1 MKIIKI
7 IFILFAH
14 IFLIFESNAF
24 KNKIEL
30 KVNNNIITTIDI
42 KNEIKILKLLNN
54 NIKNYKNEE
63 LFEIAENSLIKQS
76 IQEIELLKY
85 YEKINLEEKVY
96 KPYLGAYIRRLG
108 FDSDNAFRQY
118 IKENDIDLNSIKK
131 KIFVEL
137 MWGRLIYQ
145 KFSKNVKI
153 DKNKIKSELLKT
165 KKQNEYSL
173 SEIVFNINK
182 KDEFNKKLNLI
193 LNDIKLNGFAKTA
206 LTHSI
211 SDSSKN
217 SGKLGWI
224 KETSLSP
231 KINNLLKKIKIN
243 QITEPLQIPGGFL
256 IIKINDVRQIEN
268 NLDLEKELKEA
279 VIERTNKQLDQFSNI
294 YLSKIKKNITID
306 EL

>member
-131 KIFVEL
+131 K
-137 MWGRLIYQ
+137 Y
-145 KFSKNVKI
+145 
-153 DKNKIKSELLKT
+153 LLSYCGV
-165 KKQNEYSL
+165 N
-173 SEIVFNINK
+173 
-182 KDEFNKKLNLI
+182 
-193 LNDIKLNGFAKTA
+193 
-206 LTHSI
+206 
-211 SDSSKN
+211 
-217 SGKLGWI
+217 
-224 KETSLSP
+224 
-231 KINNLLKKIKIN
+231 
-243 QITEPLQIPGGFL
+243 
-256 IIKINDVRQIEN
+256 
-268 NLDLEKELKEA
+268 
-279 VIERTNKQLDQFSNI
+279 
-294 YLSKIKKNITID
+294 
-306 EL
+306 

>member
-1 MKIIKI
+1 
-7 IFILFAH
+7 
-14 IFLIFESNAF
+14 
-24 KNKIEL
+24 
-30 KVNNNIITTIDI
+30 
-42 KNEIKILKLLNN
+42 
-54 NIKNYKNEE
+54 
-63 LFEIAENSLIKQS
+63 
-76 IQEIELLKY
+76 
-85 YEKINLEEKVY
+85 
-96 KPYLGAYIRRLG
+96 
-108 FDSDNAFRQY
+108 
-118 IKENDIDLNSIKK
+118 
-131 KIFVEL
+131 

>member
-63 LFEIAENSLIKQS
+63 LVEIAENSLIKQS